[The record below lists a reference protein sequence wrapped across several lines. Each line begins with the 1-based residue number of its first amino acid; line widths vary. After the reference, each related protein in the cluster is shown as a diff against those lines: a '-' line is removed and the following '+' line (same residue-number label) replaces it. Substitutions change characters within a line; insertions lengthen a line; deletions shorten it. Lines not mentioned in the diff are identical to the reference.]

1 MAPLGIT
8 SSLFG
13 GGDCRRLPSMLK
25 LFSAM
30 SESAVP
36 GGVGSDIS
44 GVVANDA
51 VFTEGV
57 RRCRVRYEADL
68 GNSGL
73 GGEAGGPSD

>member
-1 MAPLGIT
+1 MPKLL
-8 SSLFG
+8 SSVV
-13 GGDCRRLPSMLK
+13 
-25 LFSAM
+25 

-36 GGVGSDIS
+36 GGVGSDVS
-44 GVVANDA
+44 RVEANEA

-73 GGEAGGPSD
+73 GGEVVESFD